1 MSPANSIAY
10 DERRMSRRHA
20 VFLQIPTT
28 TATYSFLFNWHL
40 SRVIPGMAAFPKTEP
55 SEMTG
60 RGFLPSECPSF
71 CPTNSVKTP
80 NGKLY

>member
-1 MSPANSIAY
+1 
-10 DERRMSRRHA
+10 
-20 VFLQIPTT
+20 
-28 TATYSFLFNWHL
+28 
-40 SRVIPGMAAFPKTEP
+40 MAAFPKTEP